1 MDVALRIFKGATAI
15 VTGAA
20 SGLGKAMSIELSK
33 RGCTVILV
41 DKQASSAQ
49 DIAAEICLNGG
60 RAWAYGI
67 DVSDYPAVYKMVIEV
82 VNKTGRLDYMFNNA
96 GIGIGGPAAHY
107 SIEDWDYTIDV
118 NLRGVTNGIQA
129 VYPLMISQGFGHIVN
144 TASITGLIPASDF
157 IAYTTT
163 KFAIIGLSRALRV
176 EAKKLGIR
184 VSVLC
189 PGAVKTPMLD
199 NYKLSKE
206 ITKKMTAKNW
216 EKFLLISPEKFS
228 RDAIDMVA
236 KNKAIIIIPR
246 GWLILYWLNK
256 LGLAL

>member
-1 MDVALRIFKGATAI
+1 
-15 VTGAA
+15 
-20 SGLGKAMSIELSK
+20 MSIELSK
-33 RGCTVILV
+33 RGCTVILA
-41 DKQASSAQ
+41 DKQVSAAQ
-49 DIAAEICLNGG
+49 NIAAEICLNGG
-60 RAWAYGI
+60 HAWAYEL
-67 DVSDYPAVYKMVIEV
+67 DVSDYPAMDKMVKEV

-129 VYPLMISQGFGHIVN
+129 VYPLMVSQGFGHIVN

-157 IAYTTT
+157 IVYTTT
-163 KFAIIGLSRALRV
+163 KFAIVGLSRALRV

-199 NYKLSKE
+199 GSSKYGKPSKG
-206 ITKKMTAKNW
+206 ITREMTGQYW
-216 EKFLLISPEKFS
+216 EKFRPISPEKFS
-228 RDAIDMVA
+228 REAIDMIA
-236 KNKAIIIIPR
+236 KNKAIIIIPK
-246 GWLILYWLNK
+246 WWITLHWLNK